1 MAYLRELVRL
11 QRTVKRSEQKN
22 KHVEREIEKFAA
34 ASRKTDVSEILGSE
48 DVKQI
53 LQLYLMELD
62 FRIPSLL
69 RKGDEQFKDPTSIIL
84 ALKFGHVGICQFF
97 FSMRCSCPFFRPGK
111 AAGFLDQKMYS
122 HFSRVLNHTG
132 RLNQIHADLIEVL
145 KTDSPS
151 MIYSMVEVK
160 EAFSS
165 LLLDNPRSSTK
176 SAPEVQEGSK
186 SQTRPKVPVL
196 RLEEPDIPEG
206 RDKARSS
213 SWAAASPFN
222 PREKRKARAK
232 HGARERS
239 GYEDLVLVKPNLAL
253 YEGRKKVSKVVT
265 MLEVMAKRTS
275 DKQQAETLSQCLSTL
290 NSALHDLLDEINAST
305 AGKWD
310 KTNIDKQRNHLSH
323 DEQKALDFVL
333 ATTQGISLNDHAT
346 AAFEASLPKRRG
358 SRKARAFISK
368 SKSSNHMTLTP
379 DSKTISPRSSAARR
393 RMRSSSARSASPAGL
408 YLQRH
413 DSARRV
419 EYLFEQTASNHHKIS
434 VVTPQ
439 VYKWLQKAESWD
451 EFDIW
456 QYSEAADGYPLSR
469 LFLHYMDQHNLF
481 QKCLIS
487 RHSFINFV
495 RELESGY
502 LDVPYHNNI
511 HACDVLHATH
521 IMLRSEV
528 LSRICE
534 RFPLLRVASYLA
546 AAAHDFKHPGTNN
559 EYAKNTQ
566 SEVAIRYNDMSILE
580 SMHIAE
586 TFKLIKTG
594 RQCNFLQCLDTGD
607 RQLLRRFVI
616 SMVLHTDMAKH
627 NDLVVKLRRT
637 ITTKKETKT
646 MWLDQKEVKD
656 LLNET
661 EFLLNM
667 MLHCADLANA
677 CRPRKIM
684 EEWTKRVIKEFW
696 AQGDLERLHGLPVG
710 PGRDRSTANV
720 PLGQQFFIKVLV
732 SPLYTLWKEVIPETE
747 VALKHLHENL
757 EYWTG
762 VAESK
767 RKMKVVQDT
776 RAKLLGKVSRTN
788 TPSSEKDSL
797 ISRETSRSR
806 SPSSRRMSAAT

>member
-69 RKGDEQFKDPTSIIL
+69 RK
-84 ALKFGHVGICQFF
+84 
-97 FSMRCSCPFFRPGK
+97 GK

-495 RELESGY
+495 RELESGS
-502 LDVPYHNNI
+502 NNDWI
-511 HACDVLHATH
+511 TL
-521 IMLRSEV
+521 
-528 LSRICE
+528 
-534 RFPLLRVASYLA
+534 
-546 AAAHDFKHPGTNN
+546 TNGC
-559 EYAKNTQ
+559 
-566 SEVAIRYNDMSILE
+566 S
-580 SMHIAE
+580 
-586 TFKLIKTG
+586 
-594 RQCNFLQCLDTGD
+594 
-607 RQLLRRFVI
+607 
-616 SMVLHTDMAKH
+616 
-627 NDLVVKLRRT
+627 
-637 ITTKKETKT
+637 
-646 MWLDQKEVKD
+646 
-656 LLNET
+656 
-661 EFLLNM
+661 
-667 MLHCADLANA
+667 
-677 CRPRKIM
+677 
-684 EEWTKRVIKEFW
+684 
-696 AQGDLERLHGLPVG
+696 LP
-710 PGRDRSTANV
+710 
-720 PLGQQFFIKVLV
+720 
-732 SPLYTLWKEVIPETE
+732 
-747 VALKHLHENL
+747 
-757 EYWTG
+757 
-762 VAESK
+762 
-767 RKMKVVQDT
+767 
-776 RAKLLGKVSRTN
+776 
-788 TPSSEKDSL
+788 
-797 ISRETSRSR
+797 
-806 SPSSRRMSAAT
+806 